1 MRLPRPDNTVIA
13 TILRSPLHPL
23 LSGMVVLL
31 RYRGRRS
38 GRRYTIPVQYVE
50 HDNRFVVAALDAD
63 RKQWWRNVLARPEI
77 EMLHRRRWRSARAEV
92 VKGDAALER
101 WYVERFKWASSRLG
115 EESVFVIL
123 HPETADLA
131 NFEDST

>member
-1 MRLPRPDNTVIA
+1 LRLPRPDNSLIV

-23 LSGMVVLL
+23 LSGMVIVL

-63 RKQWWRNVLARPEI
+63 RKQWWRNVLARPEV
-77 EMLHRRRWRSARAEV
+77 EVLHRGRWRSARAEV

-101 WYVERFKWASSRLG
+101 WYVERFKWASGRLG
-115 EESVFVIL
+115 EETVFVVL
-123 HPETADLA
+123 HPETADLGH
-131 NFEDST
+131 FED